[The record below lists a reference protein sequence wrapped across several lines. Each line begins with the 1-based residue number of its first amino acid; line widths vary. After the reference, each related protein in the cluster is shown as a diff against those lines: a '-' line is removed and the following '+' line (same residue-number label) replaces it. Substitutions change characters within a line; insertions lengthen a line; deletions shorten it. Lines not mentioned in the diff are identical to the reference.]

1 MSFFKQVV
9 EEDNTSLFLIF
20 AVGAKD
26 RLELKFL
33 DNCTKK
39 IWQLKYTLTLRN

>member
-20 AVGAKD
+20 TAGAKD
-26 RLELKFL
+26 ELELKFL
-33 DNCTKK
+33 HNHTKK
-39 IWQLKYTLTLRN
+39 DMTAKI